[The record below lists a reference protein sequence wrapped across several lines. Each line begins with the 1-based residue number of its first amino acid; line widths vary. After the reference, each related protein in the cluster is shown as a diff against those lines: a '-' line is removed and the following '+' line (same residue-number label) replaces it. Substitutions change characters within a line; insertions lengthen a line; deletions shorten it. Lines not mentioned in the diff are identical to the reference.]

1 VSPSPDDPF
10 RFSGVRRIRVPRQPD
25 LFNRGKFVPANNVR
39 MGYFYELLTQA
50 YFGGKVVNHLYYE
63 RRNAEE
69 GNGLTKPDVVDG
81 KRNRVFE
88 SKANRS
94 GHQLLLLDEQMQRYQ
109 YVQATKE
116 RPEIFFVVYR
126 HTVPGIRSYKESEAV
141 LWNALAKKTFRVVVL
156 PFSVVHQMYG
166 ICGDAKYHPLVKRY
180 DNPRGQDTG
189 YNCARVRS
197 PTVNAFLDN
206 PHVSLAA
213 LGLDPERYRWRVG
226 ETPGVIVDGI
236 RVGGIPFAWIQ
247 DADHAEWASRFVEEF
262 HRDVPF

>member
-10 RFSGVRRIRVPRQPD
+10 RFSGVRRIRVPRQLD

-50 YFGGKVVNHLYYE
+50 YFGGRVVNHLYYE

-94 GHQLLLLDEQMQRYQ
+94 GYQLLLLDEQMQRYQ
-109 YVQATKE
+109 YVQAMKE
-116 RPEIFFVVYR
+116 RPEIFFAVYR
-126 HTVPGIRSYKESEAV
+126 HRVKEIKSYKGSEES
-141 LWNALAKKTFRVVVL
+141 LWRELAGKTLRLVVL
-156 PFSVVHQMYG
+156 PFSVVDRLHSA
-166 ICGDAKYHPLVKRY
+166 GDCEEYHPLVKGYR
-180 DNPRGQDTG
+180 DSRGTDVG

-213 LGLDPERYRWRVG
+213 LGLDPEHYRWRVG

-247 DADHAEWASRFVEEF
+247 DADHAKWASRFVEEF